1 MRATITTYSQNKE
14 VNLLKDK
21 ERGDPHPKKIEKI
34 EYSTIPIE
42 LIEVE
47 GQSVRAAQD
56 DDHVVELAMSIS
68 KHGLLQPIVVRK
80 KDNGRYQLEAGF
92 HRLAACL
99 RLNWKEIP
107 AHIREDTTAP
117 VKGIALVENIVRRD
131 MSLEEEVKAIN
142 FLNSD
147 EGLSPSSICD
157 LLGKSRG
164 WVDQR
169 LAIPNYPEDVKQEL
183 LDGNLSI
190 GKAEI
195 ISKLKNDGAR
205 ALVINQVISAKL
217 TLKQTDDLIEMY
229 LVAPSI
235 QSAVEAGLQKAQE
248 IQDTPKT
255 YRKCELCGRL
265 REMMEIKFI
274 TVCVDAQ
281 SCNQTV
287 MGELKKMEE
296 IQNAT

>member
-1 MRATITTYSQNKE
+1 MK
-14 VNLLKDK
+14 LKD
-21 ERGDPHPKKIEKI
+21 RGDPLLENKKNNN
-34 EYSTIPIE
+34 YSTISIE
-42 LIEVE
+42 TVEVE
-47 GQSVRAAQD
+47 GQSVRASMD

-80 KDNGRYQLEAGF
+80 KDDGGYQLEAGF
-92 HRLAACL
+92 HRLAACS
-99 RLNWKEIP
+99 RLGWKEIP
-107 AHIREDTTAP
+107 AHIRTDSTSP
-117 VKGIALVENIVRRD
+117 VRAVALVENIVRRD
-131 MSLEEEVKAIN
+131 MSLDEEVKAVN

-195 ISKLKNDGAR
+195 ISKLKEDGTR

-217 TLKQTDDLIEMY
+217 TQKQAGDLIEMY
-229 LVAPSI
+229 LAAPSI
-235 QSAVEAGLQKAQE
+235 QSAVEAGMEKAQE
-248 IQDTPKT
+248 IQDTTKS
-255 YRKCELCGRL
+255 YRKCELCGRI
-265 REMMEIKFI
+265 RELMEIKFI
-274 TVCVDAQ
+274 AVCVDAG
-281 SCNQTV
+281 SCNETV
-287 MGELKKMEE
+287 IRELKEQEE
-296 IQNAT
+296 AYNATRPSMVRGRTDPQGS